1 MALKSGVR
9 RRRHPRKG
17 EQLSIFA
24 RLHGGARRGAGRPKR
39 ADSGVPHLRR
49 PTLSRHHPVHVTWRV
64 LPGVPFL
71 RRRRIRLAI
80 ERVLGV
86 ARARLGVRVVHYSV
100 QANHLHFIVEAQ
112 NEAALSRGLQG
123 LAIRLAKAINKAFG
137 RRGRLFADRY
147 HSRVLKS
154 PRETRGTIRYVLHNG
169 PKHALERGELT
180 PEGALDTYSSAR
192 FFSGYADRD
201 PMLVERAW
209 RATPTPPVCR
219 PQCWLLKTGR
229 KRTGLLRTNEL
240 PST

>member
-1 MALKSGVR
+1 M
-9 RRRHPRKG
+9 
-17 EQLSIFA
+17 
-24 RLHGGARRGAGRPKR
+24 
-39 ADSGVPHLRR
+39 
-49 PTLSRHHPVHVTWRV
+49 TWRV
-64 LPGVPFL
+64 LPGVPYL
-71 RRRRIRLAI
+71 RRPRIRLVV
-80 ERVLGV
+80 EPVLGI

-100 QANHLHFIVEAQ
+100 QGNHLHFIVEALDKP
-112 NEAALSRGLQG
+112 ALARGLQG
-123 LAIRLAKAINKAFG
+123 LAIRLAKAINGTLG
-137 RRGRLFADRY
+137 RRGKLFADRY

-219 PQCWLLKTGR
+219 PQCWLLKTGW